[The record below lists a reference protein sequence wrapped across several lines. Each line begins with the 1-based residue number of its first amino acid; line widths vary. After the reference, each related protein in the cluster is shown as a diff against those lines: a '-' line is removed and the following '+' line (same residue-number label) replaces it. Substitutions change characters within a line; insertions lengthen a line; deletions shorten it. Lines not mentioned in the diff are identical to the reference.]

1 MYIIVKKNYGFAT
14 YKTDISGQD
23 DDATYNETERQY
35 NNDEQVQV
43 KMEDEGNPRI

>member
-23 DDATYNETERQY
+23 DDATIMRLNGSITMMNKSR
-35 NNDEQVQV
+35 
-43 KMEDEGNPRI
+43 